1 MSPGGAKCDVPMCP
15 FDGDPDRERRGWH
28 LNKGLDLGH
37 ILVTLTML
45 AGFILWAM
53 AQERRLT
60 TVENGLKSEHDVNV
74 GQDAERARQRDEI
87 RSDLKA
93 INEKLDRLVE
103 RR

>member
-1 MSPGGAKCDVPMCP
+1 MTRPACDSPTCP
-15 FDGDPDRERRGWH
+15 HDRRGWH

-37 ILVTLTML
+37 LLVTVSML
-45 AGFILWAM
+45 AGFILWAL
-53 AQERRLT
+53 AQERRIT
-60 TVENGLKSEHDVNV
+60 TVENGLRSEHEINLA
-74 GQDAERARQRDEI
+74 QDLERARQRDEI